1 MPQSSDPST
10 KELWPEVFRLLTK
23 GAAMKHHKYLI
34 VGGGMTADSAVSG
47 IRKIDPS
54 GAIAMICGER
64 HPPYDRPPLS
74 KSLWKDKPFDSI
86 WRDTHDPNVAIH
98 LGKKVV
104 ALDPMKKTATDDAG
118 NVYTYEKLLLAT
130 GGSVRRLSNSSENVI
145 YFRTV
150 DDYRKLRELTES
162 GSDFVV
168 IGGGFIGSEIA
179 AALAMNGKR
188 VTMIFPSNGI
198 GSHVYPQPLV
208 EFLNAYYQQKGVTL
222 LASETVQAVRT
233 MGAKIMVTT
242 ASGTEIS
249 ADGVVAGLG
258 IQPNTELAQ
267 QAGLAVENGGIVV
280 DELLRTSNPDIY
292 AAGDVANF
300 YSPALNKRM
309 RVEHE
314 DNANVMG
321 EMAGRNMA
329 GQSDAYRHL
338 PYFYSDLFDL
348 GYEAVGELDASLDI
362 VEDWKEPFRK
372 GVVYYLRDGRVRGVL
387 LWNTWGQ
394 VPAATRLIEEKALHS
409 RTTLLG
415 RITD

>member
-1 MPQSSDPST
+1 
-10 KELWPEVFRLLTK
+10 
-23 GAAMKHHKYLI
+23 MKHHKYLI
-34 VGGGMTADSAVSG
+34 VGGGMTADSAVNG

-54 GAIAMICGER
+54 GAIAMICDER

-74 KSLWKDKPFDSI
+74 KALWKDKPFESI
-86 WRDTHDPNVAIH
+86 WRNTHDLNVAIH

-104 ALDPMKKTATDDAG
+104 ALDPVQKTATDDAG

-130 GGSVRRLSNSSENVI
+130 GGSVRQLPHSNKNII
-145 YFRTV
+145 YFRTA
-150 DDYRKLRELTES
+150 DDYLKLRELTER

-168 IGGGFIGSEIA
+168 IGGGFIGSEVA
-179 AALAMNGKR
+179 AALAMNGKH

-198 GSHVYPQPLV
+198 GSHIYPKSLM
-208 EFLNAYYQQKGVTL
+208 EFLNTYYQKKGVTL
-222 LASETVQAVRT
+222 LASETVQSVRT

-242 ASGTEIS
+242 EGGKEIS
-249 ADGVVAGLG
+249 ADGVVAGIG

-267 QAGLAVENGGIVV
+267 QAGLTVENDGIVV

-300 YSPALNKRM
+300 YSPALDKRM

-338 PYFYSDLFDL
+338 PFFYSDLFDL
-348 GYEAVGELDASLDI
+348 GYEAVGELDSRLDI

-372 GVVYYLRDGRVRGVL
+372 GVVYYLHDGRVRGVL
-387 LWNTWGQ
+387 LWNTWER
-394 VPAATRLIEEKALHS
+394 VPAATRLIEGKAMHS
-409 RTTLLG
+409 RATLLG
-415 RITD
+415 HITD